1 MKTSSGRLGLLIA
14 AATLAGLLSGCIS
27 DSGPQSTG
35 SIGNDQLRYYGGPK
49 EPRWPVTP

>member
-1 MKTSSGRLGLLIA
+1 MKSSYHRIGLLLA

-27 DSGPQSTG
+27 DTGPQ